1 VLEMSRDWALV
12 ERGCLIENEIQELEV
27 KTAELE
33 REKERLLDIGKV

>member
-1 VLEMSRDWALV
+1 V

-33 REKERLLDIGKV
+33 RRKNVFWILAKV